1 VKQSLLRESTLLIVA
16 LLLSLVVAPLLLSQ
30 ISLINLT
37 VFAAMAMLALSMA
50 LVWGFGG
57 ILSFGQSAFF
67 GLGGYAYA
75 IAVLNLGESTFPI
88 LLGIVVPV
96 VFAVGLGYF
105 MFYGRL
111 GDIYLGVITLVVSL
125 ILYQLVSSTSG
136 SNYRIGVAPLGGY
149 NGIPSLPPINLPGD
163 PAVVLDYTDTYRLS
177 TGLLIVAYFGL
188 RLFLASHFGKTIVAI
203 RENER
208 RMELLGYDV
217 RGRKLIVFAVAAG
230 IAGLGGVLFANWGSF
245 ISPNVFS
252 VAFTAQIIIWIL
264 VGGLGTLIG
273 PVIGSIIIQTLVTW
287 LGAVK
292 FADTNIVL
300 GVLFVAFVLFVPK
313 GLIPAI
319 HDLANRLRASD
330 RGDR

>member
-1 VKQSLLRESTLLIVA
+1 MKQSLLRESILLFVA

-75 IAVLNLGESTFPI
+75 IAVLNLGDSTVPV

-96 VFAVGLGYF
+96 VFAVALGYF

-149 NGIPSLPPINLPGD
+149 NGIPALPPINLPGY
-163 PAVVLDYTDTYRLS
+163 PAVALDYTDTYRLS

-319 HDLANRLRASD
+319 HDLAIRLRASD
-330 RGDR
+330 RVDR